1 VKGHGLNGF
10 AFQDTALAD
19 HVVAEMLAGLAPRK
33 TLPELVM
40 ERLEFAK
47 KSVDITWGEIKLR
60 DGEPLAFGSMC
71 R

>member
-1 VKGHGLNGF
+1 
-10 AFQDTALAD
+10 
-19 HVVAEMLAGLAPRK
+19 MLAGLAPRK

-47 KSVDITWGEIKLR
+47 KSVDITWGKIKLR
-60 DGEPLAFGSMC
+60 DGEPLAFGSIC